1 MTLRTAIITAIAIA
15 AATTARAQ
23 QGELLQY
30 QQEIGAGIGLSSY
43 IGDAGG
49 GFLAHPGAMGTILWR
64 YNINQRMVLK
74 ANLGM
79 GHISGSTGG
88 QYVPADALSETPEG
102 GTPALAMR
110 FGRNIMDLGLQFE
123 FNFLGYGRGESY
135 KGLSPWT
142 PYLLAGVG
150 VTVGMG
156 GGGSAAG
163 GMNIPLGVGF
173 RYKLLARLN
182 VGLEWSVRFTTSD
195 RLDDNGRRPLL
206 KDPYG
211 VKSGMF
217 KNKDCYMLT
226 YVFITYDIS
235 PKYRKCNN

>member
-1 MTLRTAIITAIAIA
+1 MLRRLAIIAAV
-15 AATTARAQ
+15 AATAVTARAQ
-23 QGELLQY
+23 NGELLMY
-30 QQEIGAGIGLSSY
+30 QQEIGGGIGLSSY

-49 GFLAHPGAMGTILWR
+49 GFLSRPGFMGTLLWR
-64 YNINQRMVLK
+64 YNFNPRMVLK

-79 GHISGSTGG
+79 GHISGTTKG
-88 QYVPADALSETPEG
+88 QFYPTDAGSETPEG
-102 GTPALAMR
+102 GTPAQDRR
-110 FGRNIMDLGLQFE
+110 FGRNILDLGLQFE
-123 FNFLGYGRGESY
+123 FNFLGYGRGEAY

-156 GGGSAAG
+156 GGGPAAG

-173 RYKLLARLN
+173 RYKVRPRLN
-182 VGLEWSVRFTTSD
+182 LGLEWTVRFTTTD
-195 RLDDNGRRPLL
+195 RLDDNGQRPLL

-211 VKSGMF
+211 IKSGMF
-217 KNKDCYMLT
+217 KNKDCYMLA
-226 YVFITYDIS
+226 YIFLTYDIS